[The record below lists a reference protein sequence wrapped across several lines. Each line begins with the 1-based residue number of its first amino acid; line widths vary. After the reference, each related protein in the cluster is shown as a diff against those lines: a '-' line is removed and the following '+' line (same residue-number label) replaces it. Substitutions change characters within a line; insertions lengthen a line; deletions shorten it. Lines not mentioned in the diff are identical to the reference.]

1 VRHAETRHRRVKLGK
16 NREFTANHKKITKK
30 WELCWLIDRQKGCKS
45 MKHGYNLLHQASGSA
60 IVGLRIE
67 YRQYGAALVDGG
79 RLHYHVS
86 ADVLA

>member
-1 VRHAETRHRRVKLGK
+1 MVFPLKIDQV
-16 NREFTANHKKITKK
+16 TAKHKKITKK
-30 WELCWLIDRQKGCKS
+30 SELCRLISRQKGCKS

-60 IVGLRIE
+60 IVGLRIG
-67 YRQYGAALVDGG
+67 YRQLGAALVDGG